1 MCCSRKWFSLFCI
14 NFSTIL
20 TMLDKREIDLQLL
33 QDNLDPL
40 LNTKIKCG
48 YFNKLRKMPFS
59 NSNVNSTIF
68 DLKGNITTTYVFY
81 DAVTENEQ
89 SLIFIF
95 RSFFAFL
102 NIRTLVLVY
111 IWIYI
116 TINIVTFEIIVATRW
131 RHGKIYGTITRIF
144 IFWNFSVFLNISS
157 VVFFYV
163 WNIISVAVF
172 VIFVTAGWCYG
183 KIFSAIA
190 RI

>member
-1 MCCSRKWFSLFCI
+1 
-14 NFSTIL
+14 
-20 TMLDKREIDLQLL
+20 
-33 QDNLDPL
+33 
-40 LNTKIKCG
+40 
-48 YFNKLRKMPFS
+48 MPFS

-144 IFWNFSVFLNISS
+144 IFCNFSVFLNISS